1 MARRM
6 TLSGSLVA
14 ALLAAGLIVGG
25 CEEKKEAP
33 AAKPEGTTAVKP
45 TAAAPGTPAAAPAA
59 KVEYANFKC
68 PIMGGAIVAADVTK
82 DLTREWKGLKVAF
95 CCPACPGP
103 WDKLTDAQKAAK
115 LKPVLNAGVKLPEME
130 AATKPAAETTAKP
143 APEAPAKPAPDATA
157 KTPATK
163 PAESKPAE
171 TKPAK

>member
-14 ALLAAGLIVGG
+14 ALLAAGLVVGG
-25 CEEKKEAP
+25 CAKKA
-33 AAKPEGTTAVKP
+33 T
-45 TAAAPGTPAAAPAA
+45 PAA
-59 KVEYANFKC
+59 KVDYANLKC
-68 PIMGGAIVAADVTK
+68 PIMGGPIEAGKVTK

-95 CCPACPGP
+95 CCPMCPGP

-115 LKPVLNAGVKLPEME
+115 LKPVLKPGVALPEVE
-130 AATKPAAETTAKP
+130 AATKPAVETATKP
-143 APEAPAKPAPDATA
+143 ATETPAKPA
-157 KTPATK
+157 ATK

>member
-1 MARRM
+1 M

-33 AAKPEGTTAVKP
+33 AVKP
-45 TAAAPGTPAAAPAA
+45 TAAAPGTPTAAPAA

-143 APEAPAKPAPDATA
+143 APDATA
-157 KTPATK
+157 KAPAAK